1 MNPRSFITKRISR
14 VLRMFA
20 GGAVLLV
27 GLRFALWLAVHFVA
41 LPEGLSR
48 PGPES
53 IEIVDRNGK
62 PLREVAQ
69 AVPSAKGPG
78 SVYDVWKQTREK
90 EDQEKKER
98 APNADV
104 TGSQERAPNARR

>member
-1 MNPRSFITKRISR
+1 
-14 VLRMFA
+14 MFA

-62 PLREVAQ
+62 PLREVPQ
-69 AVPSAKGPG
+69 AGMKFARPVSLDAMPRALVAATLAAEDKRF
-78 SVYDVWKQTREK
+78 YDTRYL
-90 EDQEKKER
+90 
-98 APNADV
+98 
-104 TGSQERAPNARR
+104 